1 MHQDQAEKITAAANW
16 LLSNEGRLTVA
27 RQFLKE
33 LEEIEDWENCII
45 VRNKIIELETKI
57 ENEIRNTKRIS

>member
-1 MHQDQAEKITAAANW
+1 MHPDQAEKITAAANW

-57 ENEIRNTKRIS
+57 ENESKK